1 VRLTTLSVLAISCCL
16 FSQSK
21 VFAAPGYTPW
31 AVPTSVQMTSGG
43 ILVSGAFGNL
53 ETCTYADHV
62 FYHSSYAQYNV
73 VVSMVMSALAAKQE
87 IRFYVSGCMPVGF
100 IWGGNTSAVN
110 GSADGNGVAVR

>member
-1 VRLTTLSVLAISCCL
+1 VNRSSAYVLAASCCL
-16 FSQSK
+16 LSQAN
-21 VFAAPGYTPW
+21 VLAAPGYTPW
-31 AVPTSVQMTSGG
+31 AVPTQVQMTSGG

-73 VVSMVMSALAAKQE
+73 VVSMVMAAIAAKQE